1 MANVACRTLPYVKK
15 SIRQSKIDN
24 RKSLVRIYLT
34 GFMASGKSTVG
45 PHVAERLG
53 YPFIDLDERIER
65 RAGQS
70 IPELFAAGG
79 EAAFRAEESAALRAT
94 ADQENAVV
102 ALGGGALVDDAN
114 RAWALRHGCVVY
126 LHVSADTILERVA
139 DQADHRPLLQ
149 DDAGVPLSPEAMRAR
164 IEQMLRKRR
173 PLYEDAHVTVDASQP
188 SEAVSEAVVE
198 AVRRQD

>member
-1 MANVACRTLPYVKK
+1 MLPYVKK
-15 SIRQSKIDN
+15 SIPQSKIDN

-53 YPFIDLDERIER
+53 CPFIDLDERIER

-70 IPELFAAGG
+70 IPALFAGSG
-79 EAAFRAEESAALRAT
+79 EAAFRQIEAEALCAT
-94 ADQENAVV
+94 AEQDEAVV

-114 RAWALRHGCVVY
+114 RAWALQHGCVVY

-139 DQADHRPLLQ
+139 DQAEHRPLLQ

-173 PLYEDAHVTVDASQP
+173 PLYEEAHVTVDAAQP
-188 SEAVSEAVVE
+188 PEAVTKAVVE